1 MNERKSFFYEAT
13 RKSYLNF
20 FIWLMLITVPLT
32 CIISFFGS
40 VVISLVMEELISLRL
55 PQYILYILWLLLLIG
70 AIWQSFRNRLVFL
83 SVDPEKLQ
91 LKNIHQAPFEIDR
104 NQIHASDF
112 DKKGR
117 LILNNTIL
125 INTQGLPQKKRIE
138 LGTFLPEWLPEQTLT
153 GDLSDFL
160 KWKRQL
166 QAQWQEGTTFSTI
179 AQNNKDKLSLLRKIS
194 FVIFLILAGLL
205 IWAGISGLEREVLVA
220 IVPTGIFAFF
230 LFLGIFEFTTFK
242 MFKVDEN
249 GIAYQYGRKQTFFAW
264 QDIEVIA
271 FRIAGQRLLIWQG
284 SNRYKS
290 YSYSHIDSEDMDKV
304 AQTIFDQAAIRNI
317 PVAKV

>member
-1 MNERKSFFYEAT
+1 
-13 RKSYLNF
+13 
-20 FIWLMLITVPLT
+20 MLITVPLS
-32 CIISFFGS
+32 CIVSFFGL
-40 VVISLVMEELISLRL
+40 VAISFVTEELISLRL

-83 SVDPEKLQ
+83 SLDPEKLQ
-91 LKNIHQAPFEIDR
+91 LKHIRQAPLEIDR

-138 LGTFLPEWLPEQTLT
+138 MGAFLPEWLPEQTLT
-153 GDLSDFL
+153 DDLSDFL
-160 KWKRQL
+160 KWKHQL
-166 QAQWQEGTTFSTI
+166 QAQRQGSTSFSSI

-194 FVIFLILAGLL
+194 FVVFLILAGLL
-205 IWAGISGLEREVLVA
+205 IWAGISELEREALVA
-220 IVPTGIFAFF
+220 IVPIGVFAFF
-230 LFLGIFEFTTFK
+230 LFLGIVEFTTFK

-249 GIAYQYGRKQTFFAW
+249 GILYQYGRKQTFFAW
-264 QDIEVIA
+264 HDIEVIA
-271 FRIAGQRLLIWQG
+271 FRIAGQRLLIWQE

-290 YSYSHIDSEDMDKV
+290 YSYSHINSEEMDKV
-304 AQTIFDQAAIRNI
+304 AQTIFDQATIRNI